1 MTPAPMLLLRAA
13 PLTLLLVLSACQP
26 AGPPEQPPAPPP
38 AIPVDAEAQAV
49 IDQALRAHGTAVLDD
64 ADVTFGFRGAHFELE
79 NRADGAWSIRR
90 LTADPAAGE
99 VIDELRADGIRRRAA
114 GADVPLNP
122 SEATSVESGVNSV
135 AYFALLP
142 YKLND
147 PAARKR
153 MLEPATIGGR
163 RYDVVEVTF
172 SEAGGGA
179 DWEDRFVYW
188 FDARRHTLDYL
199 AYAFAVNGGGTR
211 FREAV
216 NARTAGGVRV
226 QDYQNYTADS
236 TGALFQRLERYPELL
251 GTDRLR
257 LLSTVA
263 LDSVQVT
270 PAGAE

>member
-1 MTPAPMLLLRAA
+1 MPVLRFLPLALLLAA
-13 PLTLLLVLSACQP
+13 CEPT
-26 AGPPEQPPAPPP
+26 PPAPTAPPPPP
-38 AIPVDAEAQAV
+38 AALVDAEAQAV
-49 IDQALRAHGTAVLDD
+49 VDRALAAHGAGILDD
-64 ADVTFGFRGAHFELE
+64 ADVTFGFRGARFELSTHP
-79 NRADGAWSIRR
+79 GTWSIRR
-90 LTADPAAGE
+90 IVQDEGGGRIE
-99 VIDELRADGIRRRAA
+99 DELGVDGLLHREN
-114 GADVPLNP
+114 GADVPLSP
-122 SEATSVESGVNSV
+122 AEAAAAESAVNSV

-153 MLEPATIGGR
+153 LLAPATIGGR

-172 SEAGGGA
+172 DERGGGA

-211 FREAV
+211 FREAT
-216 NARTAGGVRV
+216 NPRTVGGVRV

-236 TGALFQRLERYPELL
+236 TGAPFRRLDRYPDLL
-251 GTDRLR
+251 GTDQLR

-263 LDSVQVT
+263 LDSVRVV
-270 PAGAE
+270 PGAR